1 MFPPKNASRSGLAS
15 VGKLV
20 VGAACLAA
28 LSACATVTRGPNVDF
43 NVVTEP
49 AGAKVT
55 TNLLTPDSRRDFAR
69 FERDG
74 GMDAASFSPVY
85 FGCEATPCS
94 FEVSR
99 RSEFDVTI
107 ERDGYHPVTVSV
119 QSGFVT
125 GNDQAD
131 IAGGFLVTPEAANAA
146 IVASGI
152 VITASGLIAASSAI
166 TYSSY
171 LSSAAVAGLGI
182 YTLGA
187 GALAVGVDL
196 ASGSML
202 NLSPNPL
209 ILVMVPDDQAVPE
222 NTGRVIDDPDELL
235 RLLDKQSVSNGPPT
249 SDASDAAPETHELSF

>member
-1 MFPPKNASRSGLAS
+1 M
-15 VGKLV
+15 
-20 VGAACLAA
+20 
-28 LSACATVTRGPNVDF
+28 
-43 NVVTEP
+43 
-49 AGAKVT
+49 
-55 TNLLTPDSRRDFAR
+55 
-69 FERDG
+69 
-74 GMDAASFSPVY
+74 
-85 FGCEATPCS
+85 
-94 FEVSR
+94 
-99 RSEFDVTI
+99 TI

-125 GNDQAD
+125 GNDQTD

-235 RLLDKQSVSNGPPT
+235 RLLEKQSVSNGPPT
-249 SDASDAAPETHELSF
+249 SDESDAAPETHELSF